1 MRVSPIITA
10 LLGISLAVCGA
21 AVQAHGDGHLDGQP
35 APNGGQVRAAGP
47 YHLELVVAA
56 DAKGAVES
64 PVVVLVTDHGDKKIT
79 TAGAT
84 ANATL
89 LAGKQKTSV
98 ALQPDGDNRFKG
110 LAKYAASPEMKVV
123 VSVTFPG
130 KASEQARF
138 TPLAGAKSASAHH
151 HH

>member
-1 MRVSPIITA
+1 MSFYPIVTA
-10 LLGISLAVCGA
+10 LLGIGLAVSA
-21 AVQAHGDGHLDGQP
+21 TAVRAHGDGHLDGQP

-47 YHLELVVAA
+47 YHLELVVAK
-56 DAKGAVES
+56 DAKEAAES
-64 PVVVLVTDHGDKKIT
+64 PIVVLVTDHGDQKIA

-84 ANATL
+84 AQATVL
-89 LAGKQKTSV
+89 TGKQKTHV

-110 LAKYAASPEMKVV
+110 RAKYTATPEMKVV
-123 VSVTFPG
+123 VSVAFSG
-130 KASEQARF
+130 KAREQARF

>member
-1 MRVSPIITA
+1 MSISPIVTA
-10 LLGISLAVCGA
+10 MLGIGLAMSA
-21 AVQAHGDGHLDGQP
+21 ASVRAHGDGHLDGQP

-47 YHLELVVAA
+47 YHLELVVAK
-56 DAKGAVES
+56 DAKGAAED
-64 PVVVLVTDHGDKKIT
+64 PIVVLVTDHGEKKIA

-84 ANATL
+84 AHATL
-89 LAGKQKTSV
+89 LAGKQKTRV

-110 LAKYAASPEMKVV
+110 LAKYTATPEMKVV
-123 VSVTFPG
+123 VSVAFPG
-130 KASEQARF
+130 KAPEQARF